1 MAIEKYIIDK
11 SDLPALLRGEDLK
24 IQPKGNIKG
33 FCVEIAGNLTNGDMI
48 KAMFP
53 NIDVSV
59 SGDGDIID
67 VYNLG
72 VYCETFDTDW
82 WNAPYKADKRKTISR
97 EKVIEQLNKLK
108 SFHNGSYGEAI
119 NFAIESIKVDMA
131 YDLAYEKAE
140 SYCDDC
146 ISRQAVLEYIEGE
159 EAELG
164 HSSENELVC
173 RNINELPSVIP
184 LTKTKVLDKIKAEIK
199 ALSPEP
205 TAYDVVDGNP
215 VKDAIWETLI
225 EVDKILDKYKI
236 EREET

>member
-11 SDLPALLRGEDLK
+11 LDVTTLLRGEDLA

-82 WNAPYKADKRKTISR
+82 WNAPYKADKGKTMTR
-97 EKVIEQLNKLK
+97 EEAIKQLNKLK
-108 SFHNGSYGEAI
+108 SFHNGSYGEAV

-131 YDLAYEKAE
+131 YDLAYEDAE
-140 SYCDDC
+140 SDREKGHWVEDIINGKAWYSCSECWHMFSNYERCYHYCPC
-146 ISRQAVLEYIEGE
+146 CGK
-159 EAELG
+159 ELKG
-164 HSSENELVC
+164 
-173 RNINELPSVIP
+173 
-184 LTKTKVLDKIKAEIK
+184 
-199 ALSPEP
+199 
-205 TAYDVVDGNP
+205 VVKNDM
-215 VKDAIWETLI
+215 
-225 EVDKILDKYKI
+225 
-236 EREET
+236 